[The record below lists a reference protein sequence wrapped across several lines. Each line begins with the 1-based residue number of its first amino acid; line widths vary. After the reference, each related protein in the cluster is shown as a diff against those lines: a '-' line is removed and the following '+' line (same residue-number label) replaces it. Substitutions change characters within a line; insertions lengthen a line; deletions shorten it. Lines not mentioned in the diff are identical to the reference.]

1 MFSRRSLA
9 TDLAEIRDIHAPDS
23 VVLDVES
30 DFETLP
36 PAAAEDLG
44 FFVDELS
51 PVSYPDAWLPSD
63 IPELLRRY
71 AGPTFT
77 IGLPGDGTVVRTT
90 QTSPEAILVKRRA
103 EGTPEEFLAFL
114 IADRLVRSGTSPVSG
129 ALGSDRAPDRGVP
142 ETFLP
147 FFGALYVDLD
157 EAIRRPDRSD
167 SDDSDAGDSDADGSD
182 ADGSAPDTEGGSK
195 RPPTG
200 SDPMDASTT
209 GFDSTDVFQIAYAL
223 FEAWVGLHTRE
234 VFSTWERTHPRL
246 YDAWL
251 DAGDRLEGRLQE
263 LPSEIARGR
272 TDFASATEYACSAVR
287 HGLELPAPFTPLDT
301 AAYRDRG
308 APYAVA
314 WAEKTVSS
322 MIEASE

>member
-1 MFSRRSLA
+1 MFSPRSLA
-9 TDLAEIRDIHAPDS
+9 EDLTEIRAEHAPDS

-51 PVSYPDAWLPSD
+51 PASYPDAWLPGET
-63 IPELLRRY
+63 PKLLRRY

-90 QTSPEAILVKRRA
+90 QTRPEAILVKRRA
-103 EGTPEEFLAFL
+103 EGTPEGFLAFL
-114 IADRLVRSGTSPVSG
+114 IADRLVRAGTSPASG
-129 ALGSDRAPDRGVP
+129 ALGSDRVPDRGVP

-147 FFGALYVDLD
+147 FFGELYVELD
-157 EAIRRPDRSD
+157 EAIRRPHDQL
-167 SDDSDAGDSDADGSD
+167 DDASDGSR
-182 ADGSAPDTEGGSK
+182 GSP
-195 RPPTG
+195 
-200 SDPMDASTT
+200 T

-223 FEAWVGLHTRE
+223 FEGWVGLHTRE
-234 VFSTWERTHPRL
+234 VFSSWEETHPRL
-246 YDAWL
+246 YDAWV
-251 DAGDRLEGRLQE
+251 DAGERLEGRLQE

-287 HGLELPAPFTPLDT
+287 HGLDLPAPFAALDT
-301 AAYRDRG
+301 AAYRERG

-322 MIEASE
+322 MVDASE